1 MNNREWTEEE
11 KCKLVERDRQ
21 ERNRGKNF
29 MKRVKARWDAEYPI
43 SRRTIQNLID
53 NARRL
58 KKEGQGRPAE
68 LQNRDET
75 EVQQQTQVI
84 GKPKQKSIEW
94 TTEMKIFLVMLDED
108 ERAKSRGLMKCV
120 KDKWDVKYAEHE

>member
-29 MKRVKARWDAEYPI
+29 MKRVKARWYAEYPI
-43 SRRTIQNLID
+43 SRRTTQNLID

-58 KKEGQGRPAE
+58 KKDGQGRPAE

-84 GKPKQKSIEW
+84 GKPNQKSIEW
-94 TTEMKIFLVMLDED
+94 TTEMKIFLLMLDED
-108 ERAKSRGLMKCV
+108 ERAKSRGLMKRV